1 MKLWKS
7 ASEWL
12 MDTKGHPLD
21 DLRERRS
28 FLKKSGF
35 AFWRTHD
42 CADYWLRQ

>member
-21 DLRERRS
+21 DL
-28 FLKKSGF
+28 KSETF
-35 AFWRTHD
+35 IF
-42 CADYWLRQ
+42 

>member
-21 DLRERRS
+21 DLKARRS
-28 FLKKSGF
+28 FLKKV
-35 AFWRTHD
+35 D
-42 CADYWLRQ
+42 LRLEPS

>member
-28 FLKKSGF
+28 FLKKWF
-35 AFWRTHD
+35 RFRCTHD
-42 CADYWLRQ
+42 RPDYWLRQ